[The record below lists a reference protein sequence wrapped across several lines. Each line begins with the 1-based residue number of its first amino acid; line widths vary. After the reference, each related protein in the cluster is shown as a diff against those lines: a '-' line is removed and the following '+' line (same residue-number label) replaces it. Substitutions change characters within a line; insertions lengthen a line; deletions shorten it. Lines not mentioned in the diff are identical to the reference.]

1 MQRDRKTTYTLTDA
15 EVREAVIDWLRKK
28 GEAVADDAYLSSSAL
43 ADGQVEL
50 VDHQVIADSPKS

>member
-1 MQRDRKTTYTLTDA
+1 MQRDRKTIYTLTDA

-28 GEAVADDAYLSSSAL
+28 GEAVADDDYLSCAI
-43 ADGQVEL
+43 ADGQVEV